1 MKPYRPFFMFM
12 ICLLIVT
19 TVLLSCAKPK
29 YTLSTSCVPAQGGTI
44 SPLGGIYEAGTE
56 VTLIATPAQY
66 YKFDGW
72 GGDASDIS
80 SHLTI
85 KMKSNK
91 TLVASFSKV
100 TYSIQ
105 FQVDPVGSGTIQPNS
120 GAYEAGT
127 QINIVATPS
136 NGYRFDHWGGVVPVT
151 SNTSMVFVDAN
162 KTVTAY

>member
-72 GGDASDIS
+72 GGDGG
-80 SHLTI
+80 LV
-85 KMKSNK
+85 NK
-91 TLVASFSKV
+91 CVNVRQRRAPL
-100 TYSIQ
+100 
-105 FQVDPVGSGTIQPNS
+105 PV
-120 GAYEAGT
+120 
-127 QINIVATPS
+127 
-136 NGYRFDHWGGVVPVT
+136 
-151 SNTSMVFVDAN
+151 
-162 KTVTAY
+162 